1 MNEYNRTFHIQG
13 IAWDSGKNRT
23 LDRGKECIVNGI
35 GVSVEGNGEE
45 WGESLSFRLQNTTD
59 KSRKLK
65 VFFLVEWLSCK
76 EDTIGIVSF
85 GKDIFWNY
93 GGRNLAATNIV
104 STADSVKKTIY
115 PLNLKGLQLW
125 RKSLKEGSLYYYP
138 ITNGQNMM
146 VYMLDFSLEPFE
158 RKSGSVYGIEGA
170 LKEEVINLDERM
182 KNRLAFPS
190 EK

>member
-23 LDRGKECIVNGI
+23 LDTGKECVVNGI